1 MSVSNTVVLMQL
13 KSGRWLSMEN
23 IVCNGCSLLCDDV
36 SAEISGK
43 TVNSLGLC
51 KLGHTHLETAVLHK
65 AVQAEKDFER
75 AADVLVKGKNI
86 LVYGWTHATNEDIEA
101 GIELST
107 LLNGHMASIVDLG
120 AMQVMEHNIN
130 ASGFG
135 IDLEYVRNNGEFIVY
150 WGSDP
155 SESLHRHPSR
165 FAVLPRGEKI
175 PEGIES
181 RTIGVVDVRQT
192 ETMKMANHR
201 LIIPAGKDA
210 DLLDVI
216 ISELEEKSSIKD
228 KVLGIPGSEL
238 VGFVNGLRKSDCTII
253 FYGSGIINSGNQDT
267 NLTNIAKL
275 VEVLRNKGKEAYA
288 LPMFVQSNTM
298 GVAKTVSDV
307 HSLQRISSG
316 EFDTALIVADDAL
329 VHLPGPAAKALAKSQ
344 IVYIGPPGGL
354 TDKRATVSIH
364 TTDNIIAGTG
374 TMTRVDLNEIEFR
387 KWKASKEEFT
397 ISQTIR
403 KLNELIRKKKP

>member
-1 MSVSNTVVLMQL
+1 
-13 KSGRWLSMEN
+13 MEN
-23 IVCNGCSLLCDDV
+23 IVCNGCALLCDDV

-51 KLGHTHLETAVLHK
+51 KLGHAHLETAASHK
-65 AVQAEKDFER
+65 TVQAEKDFEK
-75 AADVLVKGKNI
+75 AADILVNGKNI
-86 LVYGWTHATNEDIEA
+86 LVYGWTHATNEAIKE

-107 LLNGHMASIVDLG
+107 LLNGHIASSIDLG

-130 ASGFG
+130 ASGLG

-165 FAVLPRGEKI
+165 FAVLPRGKKI

-181 RTIGVVDVRQT
+181 RTIGVVDIRQT

-238 VGFVNGLRKSDCTII
+238 VGFVNGLRKSDCTVI
-253 FYGSGIINSGNQDT
+253 FYGSGIINSGNQET
-267 NLTNIAKL
+267 NLNSIARL
-275 VEVLRNKGKEAYA
+275 VELLRNRGKEAYA

-298 GVAKTVSDV
+298 GVTNEVSGV

-354 TDKRATVSIH
+354 TDKRATVAIH
-364 TTDNIIAGTG
+364 TADNIIAGTG
-374 TMTRVDLNEIEFR
+374 TMTRVDMNEIGFR

-403 KLNELIRKKKP
+403 KLNELIRKKKM

>member
-1 MSVSNTVVLMQL
+1 
-13 KSGRWLSMEN
+13 MES

-36 SAEISGK
+36 AAEVSGK

-51 KLGHTHLETAVLHK
+51 RLGHAHLERAVLQK
-65 AVQAEKDFER
+65 TAQAERNYEK
-75 AADVLVKGKNI
+75 AADLLVTGKNV
-86 LVYGWTHATNEDIEA
+86 LAYGWTHATNEAIKE
-101 GIELST
+101 GIELSSFF
-107 LLNGHMASIVDLG
+107 NGYMASSIDLG
-120 AMQVMEHNIN
+120 ATQVMEHNIN
-130 ASGFG
+130 ASGLG
-135 IDLEYVRNNGEFIVY
+135 IDLEYVRNNGEFIIY

-165 FAVLPRGEKI
+165 FAVLPRGKKI

-201 LIIPAGKDA
+201 LIIPGGKDA

-238 VGFVNGLRKSDCTII
+238 VGFVNGFRKADCIVI
-253 FYGSGIINSGNQDT
+253 FYGSGVINSGNQDT
-267 NLTNIAKL
+267 NLTKLAKL
-275 VEVLRNKGKEAYA
+275 VEVIRSKGKEAYA

-298 GVAKTVSDV
+298 GVEKAIAGV
-307 HSLQRISSG
+307 HSLQRIASG

-329 VHLPGPAAKALAKSQ
+329 AHLPGPAAKALAKSQ
-344 IVYIGPPGGL
+344 IVYVGPPGGL
-354 TDKRATVSIH
+354 TDNRAAVSIH
-364 TTDNIIAGTG
+364 TADTIITGTG
-374 TMTRVDLNEIEFR
+374 TMTRVDMNEMEFK
-387 KWKASKEEFT
+387 KWKASKEDAT
-397 ISQTIR
+397 ISQTIK
-403 KLNELIRKKKP
+403 KLTELVRKKKS